1 MCTNRKLLFGIQSE
15 WMAALMWMRFSTIF
29 FLSHDPFTLAR
40 FYWSVATLANCCN
53 NGIKELVQIHK
64 IQVIRSI
71 TFKRCY
77 KITACC
83 TPCHISHRVAS
94 GCRRIEMRNKLQ
106 SRSNSHTA
114 RRGTGTEPE
123 NNQIATTRT
132 IRTHDNTSFVRW
144 SSVVHCIGWRAHS
157 KHLYYKYEKKKKR
170 NLIFH
175 VHSYACSL
183 PASRSRKIRVICP
196 MTFQLF
202 THAVRSAMRTTHT
215 HTNIKLKAKELRSTV
230 CENKNCLPFRFH
242 HCPQSARTVVNDAP
256 DWELPITKRK

>member
-40 FYWSVATLANCCN
+40 FHWSVATLANCCN
-53 NGIKELVQIHK
+53 NRIKELVQIHK

-157 KHLYYKYEKKKKR
+157 KHLYYKYEKKNNKKKSHFPCAFLCLLSASVTITKDTR
-170 NLIFH
+170 HLPNDFSAFH
-175 VHSYACSL
+175 SRCSQ
-183 PASRSRKIRVICP
+183 RDEND
-196 MTFQLF
+196 
-202 THAVRSAMRTTHT
+202 THT
-215 HTNIKLKAKELRSTV
+215 HKHKIESQRIAFDRLR
-230 CENKNCLPFRFH
+230 E
-242 HCPQSARTVVNDAP
+242 
-256 DWELPITKRK
+256 